1 MYDVVVL
8 YDRPT
13 DPAAFDEHY
22 RQVHVPLVEAMPL
35 VAEFTWGK
43 VEPTDPAGT
52 YVVARMT
59 YRSAED
65 AATSLSGPEGQA
77 AVADLA
83 TFAQAGVQ
91 VLNVPRTLTWP

>member
-1 MYDVVVL
+1 M
-8 YDRPT
+8 
-13 DPAAFDEHY
+13 
-22 RQVHVPLVEAMPL
+22 PLVEAMPL
-35 VAEFTWGK
+35 VTEFTWGK
-43 VEPTDPAGT
+43 VESTEPSGT

-83 TFAQAGVQ
+83 AFAQAGVQ
-91 VLNVPRTLTWP
+91 VLNVPRVLA

>member
-35 VAEFTWGK
+35 ITEFAWGK
-43 VEPTDPAGT
+43 VESTDSAGT

-65 AATSLSGPEGQA
+65 ATASLSGPAGQA

-83 TFAQAGVQ
+83 TFAQAGVR
-91 VLNVPRTLTWP
+91 VLNVPRALA

>member
-1 MYDVVVL
+1 VYDVVVL

-22 RQVHVPLVEAMPL
+22 RQVHVPLVQAMPL
-35 VAEFTWGK
+35 VTEFTWGR
-43 VEPTDPAGT
+43 VESTDPTGT
-52 YVVARMT
+52 YLVARMT

-65 AATSLSGPEGQA
+65 ASASLSGPEGQA

-83 TFAQAGVQ
+83 SFAQAGVQ
-91 VLNVPRTLTWP
+91 VLNVPRAQE

>member
-8 YDRPT
+8 YTRPA

-22 RQVHVPLVEAMPL
+22 TRVHVPLVQAMPL
-35 VAEFTWGK
+35 VAEFAWGR
-43 VEPTDPAGT
+43 VDSAQADAP

-65 AATSLSGPEGQA
+65 AAASLSGPEGQA
-77 AVADLA
+77 AVADLQR
-83 TFAQAGVQ
+83 FAQAGVQ
-91 VLNVPRTLTWP
+91 VLNAPRVLTWP